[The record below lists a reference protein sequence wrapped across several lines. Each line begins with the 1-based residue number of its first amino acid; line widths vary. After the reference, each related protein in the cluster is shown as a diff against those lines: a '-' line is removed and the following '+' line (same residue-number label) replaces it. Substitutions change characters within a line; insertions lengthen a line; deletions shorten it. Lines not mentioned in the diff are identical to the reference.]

1 MYWLHNIIMCVF
13 FNTISIFE
21 DNRHRDTT
29 SSDCWSSK
37 TRDLEKKL
45 LAFLTKQ
52 NKSGNFIESTS
63 NVYTCTIKISLV
75 LGKLYYRLWKCI
87 LQLINWH
94 SSSYSRW
101 RHAPLKS
108 VCCVSVN
115 TEEVVVVHVVH
126 PYLFRE
132 QCLSSLLIIFLVIWS
147 IKCQKLWK
155 MFSNVFFFPRPKD
168 VQFTFTEERKKQKIF
183 TLTS

>member
-1 MYWLHNIIMCVF
+1 MCVF

-29 SSDCWSSK
+29 SSDCWS
-37 TRDLEKKL
+37 RN
-45 LAFLTKQ
+45 FLTKQ

-183 TLTS
+183 TLTSWQQRVLSVFT